1 MRNLIVVDQLK
12 NWVFQIENIE
22 IMSATE
28 YLDNFSSIALTGN
41 VRVFN
46 FCKSYKYQSIG
57 YYVSL
62 VAEARGHQAY
72 PSMSAI
78 GDVKS
83 SAITRTVSEDLDEL
97 IQKTLRSLTSHE
109 FTLSIYFKHNVA
121 KCYDALSK
129 KLAEK
134 FQFPMLRVFFEL
146 KKDRW
151 EVVSIEPISLGDI
164 PENHLKIA
172 EDLAKTYFST
182 KRFVTSKMSCTNYNL
197 AILVDPTEPN
207 PPSDAKALE
216 KFIEVGKKFN
226 IRAEL
231 ITKSDFSR
239 LSEFDALFIRATTSV
254 NNFTYRFS
262 RQAYVNSMVVM
273 DDPKSIIRCS
283 NKIYLSEVL
292 KKLKISIPD
301 SHMLYRKNYRD
312 FLKQIKF
319 PCVIKLPDGSFSK
332 GVLKAKNE
340 EEFIQHAEFCFAK
353 SDLILVQ
360 PFLPTSYDWRIGV
373 LDGVPIFSC
382 RYYMADGHWQIY
394 NWAGKTEDEQVGNF
408 DCLMIEET
416 PPAVISVATKVSR
429 LIGNGLYG
437 LDIKEVN
444 GQVYVIEINDNP
456 NIDFGVEDQKLGD
469 ALYEKIMQVFAA
481 RMDQNP
487 SSLELT

>member
-1 MRNLIVVDQLK
+1 VRNLIVVDQLK
-12 NWVFQIENIE
+12 NWVFQIENVE
-22 IMSATE
+22 VMSATE
-28 YLDNFSSIALTGN
+28 YLDNPLMSGN
-41 VRVFN
+41 IRVFN

-62 VAEARGHQAY
+62 VAEARGHQVY

-83 SAITRTVSEDLDEL
+83 TTIMQTVSEDLDDL
-97 IQKTLRSLTSHE
+97 IQKTLKPLTSVE

-121 KCYDALSK
+121 KCYDVLAK

-134 FQFPMLRVFFEL
+134 FQFPMLRVFFEC

-151 EVVSIEPISLGDI
+151 EVVNIEPISLGDI
-164 PENHLKIA
+164 PPTHLKFA
-172 EDLAKTYFST
+172 EGLAKAYFSA
-182 KRFVTSKMSCTNYNL
+182 KRFVSSKMSCHHYNL

-207 PPSDAKALE
+207 PPSDAKAIE
-216 KFIEVGKKFN
+216 KFIEAGKKFN
-226 IRAEL
+226 IRAEV
-231 ITKSDFSR
+231 ITKADFSR
-239 LSEFDALFIRATTSV
+239 LSEFDGLFIRATTSV
-254 NNFTYRFS
+254 NNFTYRFA
-262 RQAYVNSMVVM
+262 RQAYVNGMVVI

-283 NKIYLSEVL
+283 NKIFLSEVL
-292 KKLKISIPD
+292 KKLKIAIPD
-301 SHMLYRKNYRD
+301 CQMLYRKNYRD
-312 FLKQIKF
+312 FLKQVKF

-340 EEFIQHAEFCFAK
+340 EEFIHHAEFCFAK

-373 LDGVPIFSC
+373 LDGVPIYSC
-382 RYYMADGHWQIY
+382 RYYMANGHWQIY

-408 DCLMIEET
+408 DCLKIEDT
-416 PPAVISVATKVSR
+416 PPAVISVATKVSK

-456 NIDFGVEDQKLGD
+456 NIDSGVEDQNLGD
-469 ALYEKIMQVFAA
+469 LLYEKIMQTFAH